1 MGESADDG
9 LGPDEAK
16 EALVNAN
23 ANLAGLS
30 VSLAIGAAGGMA
42 GYPAFAWGCIL
53 GGALVTAIKVFT
65 SR

>member
-1 MGESADDG
+1 
-9 LGPDEAK
+9 
-16 EALVNAN
+16 VNAN